1 MEVFQTDVAGLHP
14 PLRRAGVGGLWGG
27 MVRDLGMYSGLFVV
41 GGWLQGSVRVW
52 GVRDQG
58 GEWYG

>member
-1 MEVFQTDVAGLHP
+1 MVVSQTAVAGLHP

-27 MVRDLGMYSGLFVV
+27 MVRDLGVHSGLSVV
-41 GGWLQGSVRVW
+41 GGWLQGSVWVW

-58 GEWYG
+58 GE